1 MLVQIDV
8 DVDEVLD
15 SLCEPERKE
24 LAEELFEEFGM
35 LKEWEIPEDA
45 RQLVCL
51 AQMECLNLKLPHYL
65 RELLYRLTG
74 AEFGA

>member
-35 LKEWEIPEDA
+35 LKEWEIPGDA
-45 RQLVCL
+45 RLLVCL
-51 AQMECLNLKLPHYL
+51 AQMECLDLKLPHYL